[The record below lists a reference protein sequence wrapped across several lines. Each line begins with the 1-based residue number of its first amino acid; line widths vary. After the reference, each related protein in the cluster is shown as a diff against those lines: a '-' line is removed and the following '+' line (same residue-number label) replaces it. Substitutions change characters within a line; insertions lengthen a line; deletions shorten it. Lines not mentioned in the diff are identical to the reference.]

1 LRVFKRGFRG
11 GSARD
16 DGVRACVRLLYV
28 CMFLPISTDYRVSFM
43 YPCIHISISQC
54 FLSDISH
61 TNRAC
66 VRGGEPGVRKPM
78 VNSSN
83 LLSRRKNN
91 RRNTFEYRWIYETCG
106 NSSYNTRSEKSSNQ
120 PRRTGVHTFAPPRYH
135 SKKHAQPRTLLHD
148 PPVVRMGRHS
158 DIRIRRTPWWSTPII
173 CQLHTNHFQ
182 NPTLHPLHNIR
193 SQNRTL
199 M

>member
-1 LRVFKRGFRG
+1 
-11 GSARD
+11 
-16 DGVRACVRLLYV
+16 LLYI
-28 CMFLPISTDYRVSFM
+28 CMFLNGLSCFVHVPM
-43 YPCIHISISQC
+43 YPYRSRNAFCRT
-54 FLSDISH
+54 FH
-61 TNRAC
+61 TRTVLVSEEVNRGC
-66 VRGGEPGVRKPM
+66 ESPW
-78 VNSSN
+78 
-83 LLSRRKNN
+83 LTHLIYFQEEKNN

-148 PPVVRMGRHS
+148 PPVVWMGRHS